1 MNGARCLIKG
11 SNQSF
16 TVQKDMGCK
25 MLRALDMEKN
35 YQKYLRTAIIVG
47 VLFKLLLMGLFSSD
61 YQDQMF
67 IPFVDLFLHGEN
79 PYQVYYDNGLLPSF
93 PYPPVMLL
101 VECIGGV
108 FVTFI
113 SGMPVFFRNLV
124 FKLPILFADLLG
136 LYYLFRISRDKRKY
150 ILALYFLSPIILYA
164 SYMHGQLD
172 LIPTVFLVGAVYYL
186 SEMSMVVKREHV
198 YERRFILFLTLALA
212 SKFHIAAA
220 LPLFFLYIYK
230 RKGWKKAIWMTGL
243 PIVLTVVVLLP
254 FWGSGFVNMVLLNK
268 EQQAINRVYLD
279 YGNAHLLLTVLVLLF
294 LYFQAFRVNQ
304 MNRDLLISM
313 TGLLFSVFLVFV
325 PAMPAWFIWI
335 VPFFMLYLARQGE
348 NRGKMV
354 LVYGGFNALY
364 LLYYVFI
371 HTTRFVDLYFLGRS
385 FSFLKLS
392 DEGIRDIVFSLM
404 VGFFLILVVCM
415 YLYGVGSNSYYR
427 RRNRPFTIGIAGD
440 SGAGKTRLL
449 KSLEALL
456 SKERVLALEGDGDHK
471 WERGDRNWE
480 EMTHLN
486 PRANYLYRQAEDLKV
501 LRGNNT
507 IKRVDYDHETGTF
520 TRKRRLSPKPYV
532 VLCGLH
538 SLYLPQMRQ
547 VLDMK
552 VYLDTDEAL
561 RHHWKLRRDQ
571 GERGHGRAAVLE
583 QIKARRG
590 DAEKYIYPQRQYAD
604 LVIRY
609 FDETLLKRPD
619 RAGKIKDITLGV
631 EFVLDAGINV
641 EPLLTLLRDRGVS
654 GELSYDDLLHQKVSF
669 RGEDLNAGKNVW
681 AKTAAAVI
689 PQIEDL
695 TGGSILWE
703 EGAGG
708 LVQLMLLLVI
718 GEIMKRD

>member
-1 MNGARCLIKG
+1 
-11 SNQSF
+11 
-16 TVQKDMGCK
+16 
-25 MLRALDMEKN
+25 MLHTLDMEKN
-35 YQKYLRTAIIVG
+35 YQKYLKAAILVG

-67 IPFVDLFLHGEN
+67 IPFVDLFLNGEN

-108 FVTFI
+108 FVTFFG
-113 SGMPVFFRNLV
+113 GMPVFFQNLV
-124 FKLPILFADLLG
+124 FKLPILLADLLG
-136 LYYLFRISRDKRKY
+136 LYYLFCISRDKRKY

-186 SEMSMVVKREHV
+186 SDMGLAAKRERA
-198 YERRFILFLTLALA
+198 YEWRFTLFLTLALA
-212 SKFHIAAA
+212 SKLHIAAA

-230 RKGWKKAIWMTGL
+230 RKGWKKAVCMTGI
-243 PIVLTVVVLLP
+243 PVALTVAAVLP

-268 EQQAINRVYLD
+268 EQQAVNRVYLD

-294 LYFQAFRVNQ
+294 LYFQAFQVNQ

-313 TGLLFSVFLVFV
+313 TGLLFSVFLAFV

-335 VPFFMLYLARQGE
+335 VPFFMLYLARQSE
-348 NRGKMV
+348 NRAKMV
-354 LVYGGFNALY
+354 LVYGGFNVLY
-364 LLYYVFI
+364 LLYYVFF
-371 HTTRFVDLYFLGRS
+371 HTTQFVDLYFLGS
-385 FSFLKLS
+385 SLAFLKRT
-392 DEGIRDIVFSLM
+392 DEGVRDVVFSLM
-404 VGFFLILVVCM
+404 VGVFLILVICM

-449 KSLEALL
+449 QILEALL

-480 EMTHLN
+480 EITHLN

-552 VYLDTDEAL
+552 VYLDTDDAL
-561 RHHWKLRRDQ
+561 RCHWKLCRDQ
-571 GERGHGRAAVLE
+571 GERGHDRAAVLE
-583 QIKARRG
+583 QIRARHK
-590 DAEKYIYPQRQYAD
+590 DAEKYIYPQKQYAD

-609 FDETLLKRPD
+609 YDETLLKNPEK
-619 RAGKIKDITLGV
+619 AGKVQEISLGV

-641 EPLLTLLRDRGVS
+641 EPLLSLLRDRGVA

-669 RGEDLNAGKNVW
+669 CGEDLDAGRGVW

-695 TGGSILWE
+695 TGGRILWE

>member
-1 MNGARCLIKG
+1 
-11 SNQSF
+11 
-16 TVQKDMGCK
+16 MGCK
-25 MLRALDMEKN
+25 MLHRLDMEKN
-35 YQKYLRTAIIVG
+35 YQKYLKTAILMG

-113 SGMPVFFRNLV
+113 SGMPVFLRNLV

-150 ILALYFLSPIILYA
+150 ILALHFLSPIILYA

-186 SEMSMVVKREHV
+186 SEMNMTAKNEHV

-230 RKGWKKAIWMTGL
+230 RKGWKKAVCMTGL
-243 PIVLTVVVLLP
+243 PIGLTVAIVLP

-268 EQQAINRVYLD
+268 EQRAIGRVYFD
-279 YGNAHLLLTVLVLLF
+279 YGSAHLLLTVLVLLF

-304 MNRDLLISM
+304 MNCDLLISM
-313 TGLLFSVFLVFV
+313 TGLLFSAFLIFV

-335 VPFFMLYLARQGE
+335 VPFFMLYLARQNE
-348 NRGKMV
+348 SRGKMV
-354 LVYGGFNALY
+354 FVYGGFNVLY
-364 LLYYVFI
+364 LLYYVFF

-385 FSFLKLS
+385 LTFLKLS
-392 DEGIRDIVFSLM
+392 DEGVRDIVFSLM
-404 VGFFLILVVCM
+404 VGVFLILVVCM

-449 KSLEALL
+449 VTLKTLL

-471 WERGDRNWE
+471 WERDSQNWK

-501 LRGNNT
+501 LRGNNA

-561 RHHWKLRRDQ
+561 RCHWKLCRDED
-571 GERGHGRAAVLE
+571 ERGHDRAAVLE
-583 QIKARRG
+583 QMKARRG
-590 DAEKYIYPQRQYAD
+590 DAEKYIYPQKQYAD

-609 FDETLLKRPD
+609 FDETLLKRPEK
-619 RAGKIKDITLGV
+619 AGQIKDITLGV

-641 EPLLTLLRDRGVS
+641 EPLLSLLRERGVV
-654 GELSYDDLLHQKVSF
+654 GELSYDDILHQKVSF
-669 RGEDLNAGKNVW
+669 RGEDLHARRGVW

-695 TGGSILWE
+695 TGGRILWE
-703 EGAGG
+703 EGVGG

>member
-1 MNGARCLIKG
+1 
-11 SNQSF
+11 
-16 TVQKDMGCK
+16 MGCK
-25 MLRALDMEKN
+25 MLHTLDMEKN
-35 YQKYLRTAIIVG
+35 YQKYLKAAILVG
-47 VLFKLLLMGLFSSD
+47 VFFKLLLMGLFSSD

-113 SGMPVFFRNLV
+113 SGMPVFLRNLI

-136 LYYLFRISRDKRKY
+136 LYFLFCISRDKRKY

-186 SEMSMVVKREHV
+186 SEMNMAAKRERI

-220 LPLFFLYIYK
+220 LPLFFLHIYK
-230 RKGWKKAIWMTGL
+230 RKGWKKAVWMTGF
-243 PIVLTVVVLLP
+243 PVVLTVAAVLP
-254 FWGSGFVNMVLLNK
+254 FWGSGFANMVLLNR

-294 LYFQAFRVNQ
+294 LYFQAFWVNQ
-304 MNRDLLISM
+304 INRDLLISM
-313 TGLLFSVFLVFV
+313 TGLLFSVFLIFV

-348 NRGKMV
+348 SRGKMV
-354 LVYGGFNALY
+354 LVYGGFNVLY
-364 LLYYVFI
+364 LLYYVFF
-371 HTTRFVDLYFLGRS
+371 HTTQFVDLYFLGRS
-385 FSFLKLS
+385 LAFLKLS
-392 DEGIRDIVFSLM
+392 DDNVKDIVFSLM
-404 VGFFLILVVCM
+404 VGIFLILVVCM

-449 KSLEALL
+449 RSLETLL

-471 WERGDRNWE
+471 WERGDQNWKE
-480 EMTHLN
+480 ITHLN
-486 PRANYLYRQAEDLKV
+486 PRGNYLYRQAEDLRV
-501 LRGNNT
+501 LRGNNS
-507 IKRVDYDHETGTF
+507 IKRVDYDHETGMF
-520 TRKRRLSPKPYV
+520 TRKRRLLPKPYV

-561 RHHWKLRRDQ
+561 RCHWKLCRDQ
-571 GERGHGRAAVLE
+571 GERGYDRAAVFE

-590 DAEKYIYPQRQYAD
+590 DAEKYIYPQKQYAD

-619 RAGKIKDITLGV
+619 RAGKVKDITLGV
-631 EFVLDAGINV
+631 EFILDAGINV
-641 EPLLTLLRDRGVS
+641 EPFLTLLRDRGVA
-654 GELSYDDLLHQKVSF
+654 GELSYNDLLHQKVSF
-669 RGEDLNAGKNVW
+669 RGEDLNVGRGVW
-681 AKTAAAVI
+681 AKTAVAVI

-695 TGGSILWE
+695 TGGRILWE
-703 EGAGG
+703 EGVGG

>member
-1 MNGARCLIKG
+1 
-11 SNQSF
+11 
-16 TVQKDMGCK
+16 MGCK
-25 MLRALDMEKN
+25 MLHTLDMEKN
-35 YQKYLRTAIIVG
+35 YQKYLKAAILVG

-67 IPFVDLFLHGEN
+67 IPFVDLFLNGEN

-93 PYPPVMLL
+93 PYPSVMLL

-108 FVTFI
+108 FVTFLDGI
-113 SGMPVFFRNLV
+113 PVFFQNLV
-124 FKLPILFADLLG
+124 FKLPILLADLLG

-186 SEMSMVVKREHV
+186 SDMSLAAKRERA
-198 YERRFILFLTLALA
+198 YEWRFILFLTLALA
-212 SKFHIAAA
+212 SKLHMAAA

-230 RKGWKKAIWMTGL
+230 RKGWKKAVCMTGI
-243 PIVLTVVVLLP
+243 PVALTVAAALP
-254 FWGSGFVNMVLLNK
+254 FWGSGFVNMVLLNR
-268 EQQAINRVYLD
+268 EQQAVNRVYLD

-294 LYFQAFRVNQ
+294 LYFQAFQVNQ

-313 TGLLFSVFLVFV
+313 TGLLFSVFLAFV

-335 VPFFMLYLARQGE
+335 VPFFMLYLARQSE

-354 LVYGGFNALY
+354 LVYGGFNVLY
-364 LLYYVFI
+364 LLYYVFF
-371 HTTRFVDLYFLGRS
+371 HTTQFVDLYFLGS
-385 FSFLKLS
+385 SLAFLKQS
-392 DEGIRDIVFSLM
+392 DEGVRDIVFSLM
-404 VGFFLILVVCM
+404 VGVFLILVICM

-449 KSLEALL
+449 QILEALL

-507 IKRVDYDHETGTF
+507 IKRVDYDHETGTC

-552 VYLDTDEAL
+552 VYLDTDDAL
-561 RHHWKLRRDQ
+561 RCHWKLCRDQ
-571 GERGHGRAAVLE
+571 GERGHDRTAVLE
-583 QIKARRG
+583 QIRARHK
-590 DAEKYIYPQRQYAD
+590 DAEKYIYPQKQYAD

-609 FDETLLKRPD
+609 FDETLLKNPEK
-619 RAGKIKDITLGV
+619 AGKMQEISLNV

-641 EPLLTLLRDRGVS
+641 EPLLSLLRDRGVP

-669 RGEDLNAGKNVW
+669 RGEDLDVGRGVW

-695 TGGSILWE
+695 TGGRILWE

>member
-1 MNGARCLIKG
+1 
-11 SNQSF
+11 
-16 TVQKDMGCK
+16 MGCK
-25 MLRALDMEKN
+25 MLHTLDMEKN
-35 YQKYLRTAIIVG
+35 YQKYLKAAIFVG
-47 VLFKLLLMGLFSSD
+47 VLFKLLLMGFFSSD

-67 IPFVDLFLHGEN
+67 IPFVDLFLNGEN

-93 PYPPVMLL
+93 PYPSVMLL

-108 FVTFI
+108 FVTFLDGI
-113 SGMPVFFRNLV
+113 PVFFQNLV
-124 FKLPILFADLLG
+124 FKLPILLADLLG

-186 SEMSMVVKREHV
+186 SDMSLAAKRERA
-198 YERRFILFLTLALA
+198 YEWRFILFLTLALA
-212 SKFHIAAA
+212 SKLHIAAA

-230 RKGWKKAIWMTGL
+230 RKGWKKAVCMTGI
-243 PIVLTVVVLLP
+243 PVALTVAAALP
-254 FWGSGFVNMVLLNK
+254 FWGSGFVNMVLLNR
-268 EQQAINRVYLD
+268 EQQAVNRVYLD

-294 LYFQAFRVNQ
+294 LYFQAFQVNQ

-313 TGLLFSVFLVFV
+313 TGLLFSVFLAFV

-335 VPFFMLYLARQGE
+335 VPFFMLYLARQSE

-354 LVYGGFNALY
+354 LVYGGFNVLY
-364 LLYYVFI
+364 LLYYVFF
-371 HTTRFVDLYFLGRS
+371 HTTQFVDLYFLGS
-385 FSFLKLS
+385 SLAFLKQS
-392 DEGIRDIVFSLM
+392 DEGVRDIVFSLM
-404 VGFFLILVVCM
+404 VGVFLILVICM

-449 KSLEALL
+449 QILEALL
-456 SKERVLALEGDGDHK
+456 SKGRVLALEGDGDHK

-480 EMTHLN
+480 EITHLN
-486 PRANYLYRQAEDLKV
+486 PRANYLYRQAEDLKG

-552 VYLDTDEAL
+552 VYLDTDDAL
-561 RHHWKLRRDQ
+561 RCHWKLCRDQ
-571 GERGHGRAAVLE
+571 EERGHDWASVLE
-583 QIKARRG
+583 QIRSRHK
-590 DAEKYIYPQRQYAD
+590 DAEKYIYPQKQYAD

-609 FDETLLKRPD
+609 FDETLLKNPEK
-619 RAGKIKDITLGV
+619 AGKVQEISLGV

-641 EPLLTLLRDRGVS
+641 EPLLSLLRDRGVP

-669 RGEDLNAGKNVW
+669 CGEDLDVGRGVW

-695 TGGSILWE
+695 TGGRILWE

>member
-1 MNGARCLIKG
+1 
-11 SNQSF
+11 
-16 TVQKDMGCK
+16 MGCK
-25 MLRALDMEKN
+25 MLHTLDMEKN
-35 YQKYLRTAIIVG
+35 YQKYLKTAILVG

-67 IPFVDLFLHGEN
+67 IPFVDLFLNGEN

-108 FVTFI
+108 FVTFFG
-113 SGMPVFFRNLV
+113 GMPVFFQNLV
-124 FKLPILFADLLG
+124 FKLPILLADLLG
-136 LYYLFRISRDKRKY
+136 LYYLFCISRDKRKY

-186 SEMSMVVKREHV
+186 SDMGLAAKRERA
-198 YERRFILFLTLALA
+198 YEWRFTLFLTLALA

-230 RKGWKKAIWMTGL
+230 RKGWKKAVCMTGI
-243 PIVLTVVVLLP
+243 PVALTVAAVLP

-268 EQQAINRVYLD
+268 EQQAVNRVYLD

-294 LYFQAFRVNQ
+294 LYFQAFQVNQ

-313 TGLLFSVFLVFV
+313 TGLLFSVFLAFV

-335 VPFFMLYLARQGE
+335 VPFFMLYLARQSE
-348 NRGKMV
+348 NRAKMV
-354 LVYGGFNALY
+354 LVYGGFNVLY
-364 LLYYVFI
+364 LLYYVFF
-371 HTTRFVDLYFLGRS
+371 HTTQFVDLYFLGS
-385 FSFLKLS
+385 SLAFLKRT
-392 DEGIRDIVFSLM
+392 DEGVRDVVFSLM
-404 VGFFLILVVCM
+404 VGVFLILVICM

-449 KSLEALL
+449 QILEALL

-480 EMTHLN
+480 EITHLN

-552 VYLDTDEAL
+552 VYLDTDDAL
-561 RHHWKLRRDQ
+561 RCHWKLCRDQ
-571 GERGHGRAAVLE
+571 GERGHDRAAVLE
-583 QIKARRG
+583 QIRARHK
-590 DAEKYIYPQRQYAD
+590 DAEKYIYPQKQYAD

-609 FDETLLKRPD
+609 YDETLLKNPEK
-619 RAGKIKDITLGV
+619 AGKVQEISLGV

-641 EPLLTLLRDRGVS
+641 EPLLSLLRDRGVA

-669 RGEDLNAGKNVW
+669 CGEDLDVGRGVW

-695 TGGSILWE
+695 TGGRILWE

>member
-1 MNGARCLIKG
+1 
-11 SNQSF
+11 
-16 TVQKDMGCK
+16 
-25 MLRALDMEKN
+25 MLHTLDMEKN
-35 YQKYLRTAIIVG
+35 YQKYLKTAILVG

-67 IPFVDLFLHGEN
+67 IPFVDLFLNGEN

-108 FVTFI
+108 FVTFFG
-113 SGMPVFFRNLV
+113 GMPVFFQNLV
-124 FKLPILFADLLG
+124 FKLPILLADLLG
-136 LYYLFRISRDKRKY
+136 LYYLFCISRDKRKY

-186 SEMSMVVKREHV
+186 SDMGLAAKRERA
-198 YERRFILFLTLALA
+198 YEWRFTLFLTLALA

-230 RKGWKKAIWMTGL
+230 RKGWKKAVCMTGI
-243 PIVLTVVVLLP
+243 PVALTVAAVLP

-268 EQQAINRVYLD
+268 EQQAVNRVYLD

-294 LYFQAFRVNQ
+294 LYFQAFQVNQ

-313 TGLLFSVFLVFV
+313 TGLLFSVFLAFV

-335 VPFFMLYLARQGE
+335 VPFFMLYLARQSE
-348 NRGKMV
+348 NRAKMV
-354 LVYGGFNALY
+354 LVYGGFNVLY
-364 LLYYVFI
+364 LLYYVFF
-371 HTTRFVDLYFLGRS
+371 HTTQFVDLYFLGS
-385 FSFLKLS
+385 SLAFLKRT
-392 DEGIRDIVFSLM
+392 DEGVRDVVFSLM
-404 VGFFLILVVCM
+404 VGVFLILVICM

-449 KSLEALL
+449 QILEALL

-480 EMTHLN
+480 EITHLN

-552 VYLDTDEAL
+552 VYLDTDDAL
-561 RHHWKLRRDQ
+561 RCHWKLCRDQ
-571 GERGHGRAAVLE
+571 GERGHDRAAVLE
-583 QIKARRG
+583 QIRARHK
-590 DAEKYIYPQRQYAD
+590 DAEKYIYPQKQYAD

-609 FDETLLKRPD
+609 YDETLLKNPEK
-619 RAGKIKDITLGV
+619 AGKVQEISLGV

-641 EPLLTLLRDRGVS
+641 EPLLSLLRDRGVA

-669 RGEDLNAGKNVW
+669 CGEDLDVGRGVW

-695 TGGSILWE
+695 TGGRILWE

>member
-1 MNGARCLIKG
+1 
-11 SNQSF
+11 
-16 TVQKDMGCK
+16 
-25 MLRALDMEKN
+25 MLHTLDMEKN
-35 YQKYLRTAIIVG
+35 YQKYLKAAILVG

-67 IPFVDLFLHGEN
+67 IPFVDLFLNGEN

-108 FVTFI
+108 FVTFFG
-113 SGMPVFFRNLV
+113 GMPVFFQNLV
-124 FKLPILFADLLG
+124 FKLPILLADLLG
-136 LYYLFRISRDKRKY
+136 LYYLFCISRDKRKY

-186 SEMSMVVKREHV
+186 SDMGLAAKRERA
-198 YERRFILFLTLALA
+198 YEWRFTLFLTLALA
-212 SKFHIAAA
+212 SKLHIAAA

-230 RKGWKKAIWMTGL
+230 RKGWKKAVCMTGI
-243 PIVLTVVVLLP
+243 PVVLTVAAVLP
-254 FWGSGFVNMVLLNK
+254 FWGSGFVNMVLLNR
-268 EQQAINRVYLD
+268 EQQAVNRVYLD

-294 LYFQAFRVNQ
+294 LYFQAFQVNQ

-313 TGLLFSVFLVFV
+313 TGLLFSVFLAFV

-335 VPFFMLYLARQGE
+335 VPFFMLYLARQSE

-354 LVYGGFNALY
+354 LVYGGFNVLY
-364 LLYYVFI
+364 LLYYVFF
-371 HTTRFVDLYFLGRS
+371 HTTQFVDLYFLGS
-385 FSFLKLS
+385 SLAFLKRT
-392 DEGIRDIVFSLM
+392 DEGVRDVVFSLM
-404 VGFFLILVVCM
+404 VGVFLILVICM

-449 KSLEALL
+449 QILEALL

-480 EMTHLN
+480 EITHLN

-552 VYLDTDEAL
+552 VYLDTDDAL
-561 RHHWKLRRDQ
+561 RCHWKLCRDQ
-571 GERGHGRAAVLE
+571 GERGHDRAAVLE
-583 QIKARRG
+583 QIRARHK
-590 DAEKYIYPQRQYAD
+590 DAEKYIYPQKQYAD

-609 FDETLLKRPD
+609 FDETLLKNPEK
-619 RAGKIKDITLGV
+619 AGKMQEISLNV

-641 EPLLTLLRDRGVS
+641 EPLLSLLRDRGVP

-669 RGEDLNAGKNVW
+669 RGEDLDAGRGVW

-695 TGGSILWE
+695 TGGRILWE

>member
-1 MNGARCLIKG
+1 
-11 SNQSF
+11 
-16 TVQKDMGCK
+16 
-25 MLRALDMEKN
+25 MLHTLDMEKN
-35 YQKYLRTAIIVG
+35 YQKYLKAAILVG

-67 IPFVDLFLHGEN
+67 IPFVDLFLNGEN
-79 PYQVYYDNGLLPSF
+79 PYQIYYDNGLLPSF

-108 FVTFI
+108 FVTFFG
-113 SGMPVFFRNLV
+113 GMPVFFQNLV
-124 FKLPILFADLLG
+124 FKLPILLADLLG
-136 LYYLFRISRDKRKY
+136 LYYLFCISRDKRKY

-186 SEMSMVVKREHV
+186 SDMGLVAKRERA
-198 YERRFILFLTLALA
+198 YEWRFTLFLTLAFA
-212 SKFHIAAA
+212 SKLHIAAA

-230 RKGWKKAIWMTGL
+230 RKGWKKAVCMTGI
-243 PIVLTVVVLLP
+243 PVALTVAAVLP

-268 EQQAINRVYLD
+268 EQQAVNRVYLD

-294 LYFQAFRVNQ
+294 LYFQAFQVNQ

-313 TGLLFSVFLVFV
+313 TGLLFSVFLAFV

-335 VPFFMLYLARQGE
+335 VPFFMLYLARQSE
-348 NRGKMV
+348 NRAKMV
-354 LVYGGFNALY
+354 LVYGGFNVLY
-364 LLYYVFI
+364 LLYYVFF
-371 HTTRFVDLYFLGRS
+371 HTTQFVDLYFLGS
-385 FSFLKLS
+385 SLAFLKRS
-392 DEGIRDIVFSLM
+392 DEGVRDVVFSLM
-404 VGFFLILVVCM
+404 VGVFLILVICM

-449 KSLEALL
+449 QILEALL

-480 EMTHLN
+480 EITHLN

-552 VYLDTDEAL
+552 VYLDTDDAL
-561 RHHWKLRRDQ
+561 RCHWKLCRDQ
-571 GERGHGRAAVLE
+571 GERGHDRAAVLE
-583 QIKARRG
+583 QIRARHK
-590 DAEKYIYPQRQYAD
+590 DAEKYIYPQKQYAD

-609 FDETLLKRPD
+609 FDETLLKNPEK
-619 RAGKIKDITLGV
+619 AGKMQEISLNV

-641 EPLLTLLRDRGVS
+641 EPLLSLLRDRGVP

-669 RGEDLNAGKNVW
+669 RGEDLDAGRGVW

-695 TGGSILWE
+695 TGGRILWE

>member
-1 MNGARCLIKG
+1 
-11 SNQSF
+11 
-16 TVQKDMGCK
+16 
-25 MLRALDMEKN
+25 MLHTLDMEKN
-35 YQKYLRTAIIVG
+35 YQKYLKAAILVG

-67 IPFVDLFLHGEN
+67 IPFVDLFLNGEN

-93 PYPPVMLL
+93 PYPSVMLL

-108 FVTFI
+108 FVTFLDGI
-113 SGMPVFFRNLV
+113 PVFFQNLV
-124 FKLPILFADLLG
+124 FKLPILLADLLG

-186 SEMSMVVKREHV
+186 SDMSLAAKRERA
-198 YERRFILFLTLALA
+198 YEWRFILFLTLALA
-212 SKFHIAAA
+212 SKLHIAAA

-230 RKGWKKAIWMTGL
+230 RKGWKKAVCMTGI
-243 PIVLTVVVLLP
+243 PVALTVAAALP
-254 FWGSGFVNMVLLNK
+254 FWGSGFVNMVLLNR
-268 EQQAINRVYLD
+268 EQQAVNRVYLD

-294 LYFQAFRVNQ
+294 LYFQAFQVNQ

-313 TGLLFSVFLVFV
+313 TGLLFSVFLAFV

-335 VPFFMLYLARQGE
+335 VPFFMLYLARQSE

-354 LVYGGFNALY
+354 LVYGGFNVLY
-364 LLYYVFI
+364 LLYYVFF
-371 HTTRFVDLYFLGRS
+371 HTTQFVDLYFLGS
-385 FSFLKLS
+385 SLAFLKQS
-392 DEGIRDIVFSLM
+392 DEGVRDIVFSLM
-404 VGFFLILVVCM
+404 VGVFLILVICM

-449 KSLEALL
+449 QILEALL

-552 VYLDTDEAL
+552 VYLDTDDAL
-561 RHHWKLRRDQ
+561 RCHWKLCRDQ
-571 GERGHGRAAVLE
+571 GERGHDRTAVLE
-583 QIKARRG
+583 QIRARHK
-590 DAEKYIYPQRQYAD
+590 DAEKYIYPQKQYAD

-609 FDETLLKRPD
+609 FDETLLKNPEK
-619 RAGKIKDITLGV
+619 AGKMQEISLNV

-641 EPLLTLLRDRGVS
+641 EPLLSLLRDRGVP

-669 RGEDLNAGKNVW
+669 RGEDLDAGRGVW

-695 TGGSILWE
+695 TGGRILWE

>member
-1 MNGARCLIKG
+1 
-11 SNQSF
+11 
-16 TVQKDMGCK
+16 MGCK
-25 MLRALDMEKN
+25 MLHTLDMEKN
-35 YQKYLRTAIIVG
+35 YQKYLKAAILVG
-47 VLFKLLLMGLFSSD
+47 VFFKLLLMGLFSSD

-113 SGMPVFFRNLV
+113 SGMPVFLRNLI

-136 LYYLFRISRDKRKY
+136 LYFLFCISRDKRKY

-186 SEMSMVVKREHV
+186 SEMNMAAKRERI

-220 LPLFFLYIYK
+220 LPLFFLHIYK
-230 RKGWKKAIWMTGL
+230 RKGWKKAVWMTGF
-243 PIVLTVVVLLP
+243 PVVLTVAAVLP
-254 FWGSGFVNMVLLNK
+254 FWGSGFVNMVLLNR

-294 LYFQAFRVNQ
+294 LYFQAFWVNQ
-304 MNRDLLISM
+304 INRDLLISM
-313 TGLLFSVFLVFV
+313 TGLLFSVFLIFV

-348 NRGKMV
+348 SRGKMV
-354 LVYGGFNALY
+354 FVYGGFNVLY
-364 LLYYVFI
+364 LVYYVFF
-371 HTTRFVDLYFLGRS
+371 HTTQFVDLYFLGRS
-385 FSFLKLS
+385 LAFLKLS
-392 DEGIRDIVFSLM
+392 DDNVKDIVFSLM
-404 VGFFLILVVCM
+404 VGIFLILVICM

-427 RRNRPFTIGIAGD
+427 RRSRPFTIGIAGD

-449 KSLEALL
+449 RSLETLL

-471 WERGDRNWE
+471 WERGDQNWKE
-480 EMTHLN
+480 ITHLN
-486 PRANYLYRQAEDLKV
+486 PRGNYLYRQAEDLRV
-501 LRGNNT
+501 LRGNNS

-520 TRKRRLSPKPYV
+520 TRKRRLLPKPYV

-561 RHHWKLRRDQ
+561 RCHWKLCRDQ
-571 GERGHGRAAVLE
+571 GERGHDRAAVFE

-590 DAEKYIYPQRQYAD
+590 DAEKYIYPQKQYAD

-609 FDETLLKRPD
+609 FDETLIKRPD
-619 RAGKIKDITLGV
+619 RAGKVKDITLGV
-631 EFVLDAGINV
+631 EFILDAGINV
-641 EPLLTLLRDRGVS
+641 EPFLTLLRDRGVA
-654 GELSYDDLLHQKVSF
+654 GELSYNDLLHQKVSF
-669 RGEDLNAGKNVW
+669 RGEDLNVGRGVW
-681 AKTAAAVI
+681 AKTAVAVI

-695 TGGSILWE
+695 TGGRILWE
-703 EGAGG
+703 EGVGG

>member
-1 MNGARCLIKG
+1 
-11 SNQSF
+11 
-16 TVQKDMGCK
+16 
-25 MLRALDMEKN
+25 MLHTLDMEKN
-35 YQKYLRTAIIVG
+35 YQKYLKAAILVG

-67 IPFVDLFLHGEN
+67 IPFVDLFLNGEN

-108 FVTFI
+108 FVTFFG
-113 SGMPVFFRNLV
+113 GMPVFFQNLV
-124 FKLPILFADLLG
+124 FKLPILLADLLG

-186 SEMSMVVKREHV
+186 SDMGLAAKRERA
-198 YERRFILFLTLALA
+198 YEWRFTLFLTLALA

-230 RKGWKKAIWMTGL
+230 RKGWKKAVCMTGI
-243 PIVLTVVVLLP
+243 PVALTVAAVLP

-268 EQQAINRVYLD
+268 EQEAVNRVYLD

-294 LYFQAFRVNQ
+294 LYFQAFQVNQ

-313 TGLLFSVFLVFV
+313 TGLLFSVFLAFV

-335 VPFFMLYLARQGE
+335 VPFFMLYLARQSE

-354 LVYGGFNALY
+354 LVYGGFNVLY
-364 LLYYVFI
+364 LLYYVFF
-371 HTTRFVDLYFLGRS
+371 HSTQFVDLYFLGS
-385 FSFLKLS
+385 SLAFLKRS
-392 DEGIRDIVFSLM
+392 DEGVRDVVFSLM
-404 VGFFLILVVCM
+404 VGVFLILVICM

-449 KSLEALL
+449 QILEALL

-480 EMTHLN
+480 EITHLN

-552 VYLDTDEAL
+552 VYLDTDDAL
-561 RHHWKLRRDQ
+561 RCHWKLCRDQ
-571 GERGHGRAAVLE
+571 GERGHDRAAVLE
-583 QIKARRG
+583 QIRARHK
-590 DAEKYIYPQRQYAD
+590 DAEKYIYPQKQYAD

-609 FDETLLKRPD
+609 YDETLLKNPEK
-619 RAGKIKDITLGV
+619 AGKVQEISLGV

-641 EPLLTLLRDRGVS
+641 EPLLSLLRDRGVL

-669 RGEDLNAGKNVW
+669 CGEDLDAGRGVW

-695 TGGSILWE
+695 TGGRILWE